1 MSWRWGRK
9 RHAATVSAKELAQ
22 MGFCEKRVQLVHRHG
37 ERLTVEQ
44 LRSVDRGRKAH
55 DRFYREGLAAAAAT
69 TSADR
74 RCFVATCLYGD
85 KAWQTETLR
94 RFRDQI
100 LVRYQLGRR
109 MVAVYYAVAPDMC
122 RLLVWLPWL
131 RPPARAIVGALV
143 RVVRGTVE
151 ERGP

>member
-1 MSWRWGRK
+1 MSWRRGRK

-22 MGFCEKRVQLVHRHG
+22 MGFCEKRVQLAHRHG

-55 DRFYREGLAAAAAT
+55 DRFYREGVAAAAAT

>member
-1 MSWRWGRK
+1 MRWGRK
-9 RHAATVSAKELAQ
+9 RKRNHGMVSAKELAE
-22 MGFCEKRVQLVHRHG
+22 MGFCEKRVQLAHRHG
-37 ERLTVEQ
+37 ERLTSVQ

-69 TSADR
+69 TRADR
-74 RCFVATCLYGD
+74 RCFVATCLYGNE
-85 KAWQTETLR
+85 AWQTETLR
-94 RFRDQI
+94 RFRDQV
-100 LVRYQLGRR
+100 LVRYRLGRR
-109 MVAVYYAVAPDMC
+109 MFAVYYAVAPEMC

-143 RVVRGTVE
+143 RVVRRFVE